1 MNVTYV
7 ITADKPQDVLDA
19 LKKEL
24 KRWRDAAQARQPGTS
39 GIKKNAVLA
48 SEVSTLDAVLR
59 MLDRTAIEGELA
71 RYALEPPRWGYE
83 AAFEQA
89 VRLLADTPLSSETPG
104 CHRDELGD
112 GVISVAR
119 KFREIEEKTHAT

>member
-24 KRWRDAAQARQPGTS
+24 KRWRDGALARPGS
-39 GIKKNAVLA
+39 GIKRTAMIN

-89 VRLLADTPLSSETPG
+89 VRLLADTPLSTETPG